1 MEAKLSVRESTE
13 VKTSFFLSQPQ
24 LFINKKLF
32 KVLGNNDIW
41 VPKKFRLIFDS
52 IQSRIIILDNKRHTR
67 NPIWRFGFTQAYL
80 FLSLL
85 AMIILITVKA
95 SYSKTTVPA
104 VVKLNELEVMQ
115 AKKRGVLKTYFLSTH
130 NLSTTMMALKH
141 LPATISSKPKTKT
154 MIMGSPIKKI
164 RSFSWWLW
172 RVNLKLQE
180 YILLYNN

>member
-1 MEAKLSVRESTE
+1 
-13 VKTSFFLSQPQ
+13 
-24 LFINKKLF
+24 
-32 KVLGNNDIW
+32 
-41 VPKKFRLIFDS
+41 
-52 IQSRIIILDNKRHTR
+52 
-67 NPIWRFGFTQAYL
+67 
-80 FLSLL
+80 
-85 AMIILITVKA
+85 MIILITVKA

-164 RSFSWWLW
+164 RSFS
-172 RVNLKLQE
+172 
-180 YILLYNN
+180 